1 MASSAADR
9 FVGGGGGGGDEPMLL
24 HHPQMYDHVP
34 QHSRREKLRFPL
46 EGSSPPSASFLLL
59 HDADA
64 APSLYPA
71 NSLTAFLPSS
81 SSSSSYYSH
90 NPTLNYGDA
99 QFDGHGALPIPAQHQ
114 IPIQGFS
121 LSLTS
126 SSSPR
131 PPASRHHLASRP
143 APLGPFTGYAAV
155 LNRSRFLEPAR
166 KLLEEVCRAGHQA
179 AAGSGGGS
187 REMLLD
193 ADPPRESLMDH
204 GVDVVAGH
212 GTKEDRAVAGTE
224 QQWKK
229 TRLISMLDEVYRR
242 YKQCYQ
248 QVQAVIAS
256 FESVAGLST
265 ASPYASMALKAM
277 SKHFKCL
284 KNIISGQLRQTSN
297 KGHGDE
303 GVSREDISSFGLLN
317 SSNYLQKTTNS
328 PATFA
333 QPHVWRPQRGLP
345 ERAVSVLRAWL
356 FEHFLHPYPTDVDKQ
371 NLAKQTGLTRN
382 QQVSNWFINARVRL
396 WKPMVE
402 EVHSLELRQKNK
414 TSASGG
420 SNCAT
425 TDEQP
430 QPPPSSRSNPLSS
443 PQFQVA
449 SICRNQNS
457 VTEGIHEELT
467 SMRNHIQGGPVNF
480 VYDMSNHQHV
490 AGGASVVA
498 AGGNGNGNGNGVSL
512 TLGLHQDSGVCF
524 SEPLPLNVARR
535 FGLEECND
543 TYLVSSFGAQ
553 ERQFGKDVIGGRL
566 LHS

>member
-1 MASSAADR
+1 MNSSSHHITAVFPLSPFAFTAPLFTLFSFFIACSVESERSSEKLRASAPSLSPGKKKKREMASSAADR

-81 SSSSSYYSH
+81 SSS
-90 NPTLNYGDA
+90 
-99 QFDGHGALPIPAQHQ
+99 
-114 IPIQGFS
+114 
-121 LSLTS
+121 
-126 SSSPR
+126 
-131 PPASRHHLASRP
+131 
-143 APLGPFTGYAAV
+143 
-155 LNRSRFLEPAR
+155 
-166 KLLEEVCRAGHQA
+166 
-179 AAGSGGGS
+179 S

-382 QQVSNWFINARVRL
+382 QVSNWFINARVRL